1 MASPISKRKMTD
13 EELQKQRE
21 QQMMW
26 TVAQRASFYR
36 ANPHR
41 FAKDYLH
48 LDLHLFQQIIIFMM
62 NYSTN
67 FIFLASRGIGKSFLL
82 AVFCCIRCIL
92 YPGSKVVVTAKTRAQ
107 AYEVI
112 DKIEKE
118 LMPKSALLRS
128 EINIKKSSFTVAGGT
143 VMFWNNSYIQV
154 VTANDN
160 SRHYRANVLLVD
172 EYRMVDLDTINTVLR
187 NFLVGARSP
196 GYLSKPQ
203 YKHLVERNIEMY
215 ASSCWYSSHWSYE
228 LAESYVRNMTDS
240 KKRYFIC
247 GLPYQL
253 AVKEGIQSLES
264 IEDKMS
270 ESTFSAVKFQMES
283 EALWYDDNDGG
294 LYSFADISKTCKIEY
309 PMLPST
315 ATLLVKDPR
324 IAMRPKARDEIRILS
339 ADLALMG
346 STGGKKGNNDATAI
360 FINQMVPTKSGR
372 YINNIVYTENYE
384 GVHTED
390 QALII
395 RKLFEE
401 YDCDYLAIDSKGV
414 GFGILDL
421 LLRDQV
427 DYITGQIYP
436 ALNCYNDLDIAARCS
451 NPHARKVIWAI
462 KGTLQFNSEAAL
474 GLREAFRQ
482 GSVRLLIP
490 EYDCEDMLR
499 EIKGW
504 DKLSPSEQL
513 ELKMPYVNTSLLVN
527 ELINL
532 EYEARDNGI
541 KVREKSGMRKD
552 RYSSLSYNLAVSRE
566 LERQMSRPK
575 NSGDIN
581 IVQFRQPNTKT
592 FGGAN
597 SARYRRRR

>member
-1 MASPISKRKMTD
+1 MLMGRKPNSKRKMTD
-13 EELQKQRE
+13 AELQALNERHLME
-21 QQMMW
+21 
-26 TVAQRASFYR
+26 TVAKRASFYR

-41 FAKDYLH
+41 FARDYLK
-48 LDLHLFQQIIIFMM
+48 LNLRLFQQIIIVMM
-62 NYSTN
+62 NLSTN
-67 FIFLASRGIGKSFLL
+67 FALLCARGQGKSFII

-92 YPGSKVVVTAKTRAQ
+92 YPGSKVLVTAKTRAQ
-107 AYEVI
+107 AYEII

-128 EINIKKSSFTVAGGT
+128 EINLKESSFTIAGGI
-143 VMFWNNSYIQV
+143 VKFWNNSYIQV

-160 SRHYRANVLLVD
+160 SRHFRANVLVCD
-172 EYRMVDLDTINTVLR
+172 EYRMIDLDTINTVLR
-187 NFLVGARSP
+187 NFLVGSRSP
-196 GYLSKPQ
+196 GYLDKPQ
-203 YKHLVERNIEMY
+203 YKHLAERNIEMY
-215 ASSCWYSSHWSYE
+215 ASSCWYSSHWSYNH
-228 LAESYVRNMTDS
+228 AEGYVNNMVDS

-253 AVKEGIQSLES
+253 SVKEGIQSLEA

-270 ESTFSAVKFQMES
+270 EPTFSAVKFQMES
-283 EALWYDDNDGG
+283 EALWYSDTDGG
-294 LYSFADISKTCKIEY
+294 LYNFSDISKTCKIDY
-309 PMLPST
+309 PMMPAAVTSV
-315 ATLLVKDPR
+315 VKDTKLT
-324 IAMRPKARDEIRILS
+324 IRPKARDEIRILS

-390 QALII
+390 QTLII

-401 YDCDYLAIDSKGV
+401 YDCDYLAIDSR
-414 GFGILDL
+414 GIGLPLVDL

-436 ALNCYNDLDIAARCS
+436 ALNCYNDPEIAARCS

-462 KGTLQFNSEAAL
+462 KGTLQFNSECAL

-490 EYDCEDMLR
+490 EYDCEEMLR

-504 DKLSPSEQL
+504 DKLSPAEQMDL
-513 ELKMPYVNTSLLVN
+513 RMPYINTSLLVN

-541 KVREKSGMRKD
+541 KVKERSGMRKD

-566 LERQMSRPK
+566 IERQMARPR
-575 NSGDIN
+575 NTGDIN
-581 IVQFRQPNTKT
+581 IVQFRQPNIKSFVKT
-592 FGGAN
+592 N
-597 SARYRRRR
+597 SRRR

>member
-1 MASPISKRKMTD
+1 MPMSRKPNSKRKMTD
-13 EELQKQRE
+13 AELQAMNE
-21 QQMMW
+21 QKLMA
-26 TVAQRASFYR
+26 TVAKRASFYR

-41 FAKDYLH
+41 FAKDYLN
-48 LDLHLFQQIIIFMM
+48 LELRLFQQIIIFMM
-62 NYSTN
+62 NVSTN

-92 YPGSKVVVTAKTRAQ
+92 YPGSKVVVTSKTRAQ

-128 EINIKKSSFTVAGGT
+128 EINLKKSSFTVAGGT

-160 SRHYRANVLLVD
+160 SRHYRANVLLCD
-172 EYRMVDLDTINTVLR
+172 EYRMIDLDCINTVLR

-203 YKHLVERNIEMY
+203 YRHLVERNIEMY
-215 ASSCWYSSHWSYE
+215 ASSCWYSSHWSYDH
-228 LAESYVRNMTDS
+228 AEGYMKNMLDS
-240 KKRYFIC
+240 NKRYFVC
-247 GLPYQL
+247 GLPYQMS
-253 AVKEGIQSLES
+253 VKEGIQSLES
-264 IEDKMS
+264 VEDKMS
-270 ESTFSAVKFQMES
+270 EPTFSAVKFQMES
-283 EALWYDDNDGG
+283 EALWYSDTDGG
-294 LYSFADISKTCKIEY
+294 LYNFSDISRTCKIDY
-309 PMLPST
+309 PMIPPSVNT
-315 ATLLVKDPR
+315 LVKDSK
-324 IAMRPKARDEIRILS
+324 IAIRPKARDEIRILS

-346 STGGKKGNNDATAI
+346 STGGKKSNNDATAI
-360 FINQMVPTKSGR
+360 FVNQMVPTKSGR

-384 GVHTED
+384 GAHTED
-390 QALII
+390 QAWII
-395 RKLFEE
+395 RRLFEE
-401 YDCDYLAIDSKGV
+401 FDCDYLAIDSKGV

-436 ALNCYNDLDIAARCS
+436 ALNCYNDPDIAARCS

-462 KGTLQFNSEAAL
+462 KGSAQFNSEAAL

-482 GSVRLLIP
+482 GTIRLLIP
-490 EYDCEDMLR
+490 EYDCEEMLK
-499 EIKGW
+499 ELKGW
-504 DKLSPSEQL
+504 DKLSAAEQMDL
-513 ELKMPYVNTSLLVN
+513 RMPYVNTSCLVN

-566 LERQMSRPK
+566 LERQMARPR
-575 NSGDIN
+575 NTGDIN
-581 IVQFRQPNTKT
+581 IVQFKRPNIKSFRTM
-592 FGGAN
+592 
-597 SARYRRRR
+597 RR